1 MEDELILKKIKEL
14 NSSVEDKTT
23 LNKDRPSWDE
33 YFMNIAK
40 MVAQRSTCLRR
51 HIGAVLVRNR
61 QILSTGY
68 NGPPKSTPHCIEK
81 GGCLRDKLKVP
92 SGQRHELCRAA
103 HAESNCISQA
113 AANGVITENSIIYVT
128 TFPCVFCSKIM
139 INAGVKKVIFKEG
152 YGSTEDFKLSKELLN
167 EAGIEIQQLNL

>member
-1 MEDELILKKIKEL
+1 MDEELILKKINELKKEPVPKT
-14 NSSVEDKTT
+14 NS
-23 LNKDRPSWDE
+23 NRPSWDE

-68 NGPPKSTPHCIEK
+68 NGPPRATPHCDEK

-113 AANGVITENSIIYVT
+113 AANGVRTEDSIIYVT
-128 TFPCVFCSKIM
+128 NFPCVFCSKVM
-139 INAGVKKVIFKEG
+139 INAGVKKIVFKEG
-152 YGSTEDFKLSKELLN
+152 YGSTEDFKLSKELLD
-167 EAGIEIQQLNL
+167 EAGIDIQQLNV